1 MKRETAWRIFAGEF
15 NDSTVEIKGEG
26 EMTPSYVV
34 TPLGAKVNRLFII
47 GVLTDVENISEDG
60 ELVRAHISDPTGV
73 YTLYS
78 GQYQKEATEALSKIE
93 VPAFVAVIG
102 KARTYTPEEG
112 TLFVSVRPERIMEV
126 NADIRDKWI
135 LETCKNTKD
144 RIEAFLEAMKMG
156 ESNAQELRKVGY
168 SKEFSEGIVEAL
180 KNYGSVDLNKYV
192 TLIQESLQYLKP
204 GKETLPDLKID
215 EQVAEKEE
223 TEVIEKKEEDVI
235 VKEEEQEEEE
245 EEEEKPVE
253 KEEIAEI
260 TPKDEKQEE
269 TKEEK
274 DNFAEIENT
283 VLETIKQIEGEDGAP
298 WDLITG
304 KCEKAG
310 LEKDSI
316 EEALTSL
323 MDKGLIYEPILGTIK
338 TT

>member
-1 MKRETAWRIFAGEF
+1 MKRETAWMVFAGEY

-73 YTLYS
+73 FTLYS
-78 GQYQKEATEALSKIE
+78 GQYQKGVTDALSNIE

-112 TLFVSVRPERIMEV
+112 TLYVSVRPERVIEV
-126 NADIRDKWI
+126 SADIRDKWI

-144 RIEAFLEAMKMG
+144 RIEAVLEAMKMT
-156 ESNAQELRKVGY
+156 ESDPYALRKLGY
-168 SKEFSEGIVEAL
+168 SRELSEGIVEAL
-180 KNYGSVDLNKYV
+180 KSYGSIDLNKYV
-192 TLIQESLQYLKP
+192 TLIQESLQYLRP
-204 GKETLPDLKID
+204 SKETLPDLKID
-215 EQVAEKEE
+215 EKKVEEEVVEEKEE
-223 TEVIEKKEEDVI
+223 SEISEKTIEPKEETITQDEEPKVI
-235 VKEEEQEEEE
+235 KTE
-245 EEEEKPVE
+245 
-253 KEEIAEI
+253 
-260 TPKDEKQEE
+260 TKDE
-269 TKEEK
+269 TKEEEDK
-274 DNFAEIENT
+274 FFEIENT
-283 VLETIKQIEGEDGAP
+283 VLETIKQIEGKDGAP
-298 WDLITG
+298 WDLITE

-310 LEKDSI
+310 LDKDSI

-323 MDKGLIYEPILGTIK
+323 MDKGLIYEPTLGTIK